1 MNLKL
6 YKTVLVFLCLIIVS
20 QEQFAQVDTQLQ
32 DSILSDTL
40 NIPQVSPDSILID
53 TTDNSLQNDLT
64 EQTDSINSDSNSKK
78 SNSDNLIDFPID
90 YNADDSIRFSLKKQK
105 VYLYGNAKIN
115 YQEIELTAAYIEID
129 LQTRELLANGVL
141 DSVGKLSGK
150 PKYTEGEESFDATT
164 MKYNFKS
171 KKAYIIDVVTPQAE
185 GFLHSHITKMHANKQ
200 IHLKNGKYTTCDREH
215 PHFYIGLTKAIMIPD
230 DKIVSGPA
238 YLVLADVP
246 LPLVIPFGFFPNH
259 KKHASGVLIPE
270 YGEEQN
276 RGFFLRNGGYYF
288 AINDYFDLG
297 IRGDIYSKGTYGGS
311 ILSKYKK
318 KYKYNG
324 NINLKYY
331 NNKTSEKDFPD
342 YSSKKDFSIKWSH
355 SQDAKA
361 NPLSS
366 FSANVNIST
375 SSFDQNQTYATNN
388 HLTNTKSSSI
398 SYNRRFGKLF
408 NMSSNLRH
416 SQNSLN
422 KSVNLTLPSVNFSMN
437 RQYPFRRKNANSDMR
452 WYEKID
458 VSYSSKLENRINTV
472 DSLLFTKNSLKNF
485 QNGFQ
490 HSIPISANF
499 KALKMIN
506 ITPRLDYTGRLYT
519 NTIEKHWDAE
529 YYDTETGTTY
539 GKMIKDTINGLK
551 YGHDYSAQISVSV
564 NPTVYGMFQPNPKI
578 FGDKIKAVRHVL
590 TPSASFSYK
599 PDLSDYKPDYYRS
612 VSHLLTDEK
621 DSIGITETYSIF
633 EEGIYGTPSNS
644 GKSGNLNLSL
654 GNNIEMKVK
663 SKNDTIDEYEKIKI
677 LEKLS
682 FSTSYNFFADSLRW
696 SPIRF
701 SGSTKLFNKQINLK
715 FGGSIDPY
723 MIDSSGARYNS
734 YELMNS
740 HKLGRLTSANFDIG
754 FSLNPKKLSN
764 DKEAEEELIGD
775 LYEDYI
781 DWNVPWNLRVNYGFK
796 YSKQKFESD
805 ITQTLRFSGDLSFTP
820 KWKIGFSSGYDL
832 EKNEFTYTTFD
843 LYRDLHCWEMR
854 MNFIPFGT
862 RKSYNFVISVKSSI
876 LKDLRKQKTRSWYDN
891 F

>member
-1 MNLKL
+1 MNIKL
-6 YKTVLVFLCLIIVS
+6 DIFVIVFLCMLCFSNKQI
-20 QEQFAQVDTQLQ
+20 AQINQNLY
-32 DSILSDTL
+32 DSTS
-40 NIPQVSPDSILID
+40 
-53 TTDNSLQNDLT
+53 
-64 EQTDSINSDSNSKK
+64 TDSSIVHLNLTDSVSIDSSTTLSQNEYIENNDSTISDSLLQENR
-78 SNSDNLIDFPID
+78 SDNLIDFPID
-90 YNADDSIRFSLKKQK
+90 YNADDSIRFSLKEQK

-129 LQTRELLANGVL
+129 LQTREVFAKGVP
-141 DSVGKLSGK
+141 DSVGKLAGK
-150 PKYTEGEESFDATT
+150 PKYSEGEESFDAKT
-164 MKYNFKS
+164 MRYNFRT
-171 KKAYIIDVVTPQAE
+171 KKAYVIDVITPQSE

-200 IHLKNGKYTTCDREH
+200 IHLSKGKYTTCENEN
-215 PHFYIGLTKAIMIPD
+215 PHFYVGLTRAIMIPE

-246 LPLVIPFGFFPNH
+246 LPLIIPFGFFPNH

-270 YGEEQN
+270 YGEEQA
-276 RGFFLRNGGYYF
+276 RGFYLRNGGYYF
-288 AINDYFDLG
+288 VLSAYFDLA

-318 KYKYNG
+318 RYKYNG
-324 NINLKYY
+324 NFDLKYY

-355 SQDAKA
+355 SQDSKA

-375 SSFDQNQTYATNN
+375 SSFDQNQTYATNT

-437 RQYPFRRKNANSDMR
+437 RQYPFRRKNATGEMR

-458 VSYSSKLENRINTV
+458 ISYSSKLENRINTV
-472 DSLLFTKNSLKNF
+472 DSLLFTNASLKNF

-506 ITPRLDYTGRLYT
+506 ITPKINYTGRLYT
-519 NTIEKHWDAE
+519 HTIEKYWDPE
-529 YYDTETGTTY
+529 YYDSEEGTTY
-539 GKMIKDTINGLK
+539 GKIISDTINK
-551 YGHDYSAQISVSV
+551 FAYGHDYSTQISVSV

-578 FGDKIKAVRHVL
+578 FGDKISAVRHVL
-590 TPSASFSYK
+590 TPSASFSYA
-599 PDLSDYKPDYYRS
+599 PDLGDYKPDYYRS
-612 VSHLLTDEK
+612 FNYLRTDQK
-621 DSIGITETYSIF
+621 DSTGITETYSIF
-633 EEGIYGTPSNS
+633 EGGIYGTPSSS
-644 GKSGNLNLSL
+644 GKSGNINLSL

-663 SKNDTIDEYEKIKI
+663 NDNDTTDEFKKIKI

-682 FSTSYNFFADSLRW
+682 FSTSYSVFADSLRW

-701 SGSTKLFNKQINLK
+701 SGSTKLFNKQISLK
-715 FGGSIDPY
+715 FGGTVDPY
-723 MIDSSGARYNS
+723 MIDSSGTKYNS
-734 YELMNS
+734 YEMLNNN
-740 HKLGRLTSANFDIG
+740 KLGRLTSANFDIS
-754 FSLNPKKLSN
+754 FSLSPKNFQK
-764 DKEAEEELIGD
+764 DKEAEDELIGD

-781 DWNVPWNLRVNYGFK
+781 DWDVPWSLRVNYGIK
-796 YSKQKFESD
+796 YTKPKFESD
-805 ITQTLRFSGDLSFTP
+805 ITQTLRFSGDLSFTK
-820 KWKIGFSSGYDL
+820 KWKMGISSGYDL

-854 MNFIPFGT
+854 MNFVPFGT

-876 LKDLRKQKTRSWYDN
+876 LKDLRRQKTRSWYDN